1 MRSWPCAT
9 GPTSCKREVTLKLAE
24 QTNRQLEVLSI
35 VATVFL
41 PASLVAGIFG
51 MNVKGLPLTDDGYG
65 FVWSMGILIGVSVLV
80 FWLLRRLGALW
91 R

>member
-1 MRSWPCAT
+1 
-9 GPTSCKREVTLKLAE
+9 
-24 QTNRQLEVLSI
+24 
-35 VATVFL
+35 VFL

-65 FVWSMGILIGVSVLV
+65 FVWSMGILIGASVLV